1 MMHQSRLVLFFI
13 HWLIEPFFLVLVYLT
28 CMALD
33 MIGRLIYQI
42 KNIFFIPGVLVST
55 QEIPKFSKTTCWH
68 VMDAQN
74 TIP

>member
-1 MMHQSRLVLFFI
+1 MIHQSRLVLFFL
-13 HWLIEPFFLVLVYLT
+13 HWLIEPDFLVLVYLT

-42 KNIFFIPGVLVST
+42 KEIFFIPGALVST